1 MDPMTMMMIGSTA
14 IEFLGASSKAKQ
26 DEARY
31 LQNRVN
37 AAAARDL
44 KIQSLNTRMIQE
56 GEAASAQKQELS
68 LEALRRQERAAV
80 AAGESGVS
88 GSSVDRTVSEFE
100 TARLRGVT
108 TVNAQTEALRNQIE
122 LEKIG
127 ASAEAVNRINSLPRG
142 QAPNFLA
149 YAVKA
154 GAQAYAGMKQ
164 AEAMDPKNIA
174 KQMVDVQTE
183 VGKIVP
189 TVVPSLPSASSI
201 SWSGGPTMS
210 AASGFLPNSLGANV
224 LNQGGNVTLFQ

>member
-1 MDPMTMMMIGSTA
+1 MTMMMIGSTA
-14 IEFLGASSKAKQ
+14 IEFLGASEKAKQ

-31 LQNRVN
+31 LENRIN
-37 AAAARDL
+37 AASARDL
-44 KIQSLNTRMIQE
+44 KIQSLNSRMIQE
-56 GEAASAQKQELS
+56 GEAAAAQKQQLS

-201 SWSGGPTMS
+201 SWSGGPRVS

>member
-1 MDPMTMMMIGSTA
+1 MMMIGSTA

-31 LQNRVN
+31 QQNRIN
-37 AAAARDL
+37 AASARDL
-44 KIQSLNTRMIQE
+44 KIQSLNSRMIQE
-56 GEAASAQKQELS
+56 GEAAAAQKQQLS

-88 GSSVDRTVSEFE
+88 GSSVDRTVAEFE

-164 AEAMDPKNIA
+164 AEALDPKNIA
-174 KQMVDVQTE
+174 KQMVDIQTE

-189 TVVPSLPSASSI
+189 TIVPSLPSVSSI
-201 SWSGGPTMS
+201 SWSGGPRMS

>member
-31 LQNRVN
+31 QQNRIN
-37 AAAARDL
+37 AASARDL
-44 KIQSLNTRMIQE
+44 KIQSLNSRMIQE
-56 GEAASAQKQELS
+56 GEAAAAQKQQLS

-88 GSSVDRTVSEFE
+88 GSSVDRTVAEFE

-164 AEAMDPKNIA
+164 AEALDPKNIA
-174 KQMVDVQTE
+174 KQMVDIQTE

-189 TVVPSLPSASSI
+189 TIVPSLPSVSSI
-201 SWSGGPTMS
+201 SWSGGPRMS

>member
-1 MDPMTMMMIGSTA
+1 MTMMMIGSTA
-14 IEFLGASSKAKQ
+14 IEFLGASEKAKQ

-31 LQNRVN
+31 LENRIN
-37 AAAARDL
+37 AASARDL
-44 KIQSLNTRMIQE
+44 KIQSLNSRMIQE
-56 GEAASAQKQELS
+56 GEAAASQKQQLS
-68 LEALRRQERAAV
+68 LEALRRQERASV

-88 GSSVDRTVSEFE
+88 GSSVDRTVAEFE

-201 SWSGGPTMS
+201 SWSGGPRVS

>member
-127 ASAEAVNRINSLPRG
+127 ASAEAVNRIYSLPRG

-201 SWSGGPTMS
+201 SWSGGPRMS

-224 LNQGGNVTLFQ
+224 LNQSGNVTLFQ

>member
-1 MDPMTMMMIGSTA
+1 MTMMMIGSTA

-31 LQNRVN
+31 QQNRIN
-37 AAAARDL
+37 AASARDL
-44 KIQSLNTRMIQE
+44 KIQSLNSRMIQE
-56 GEAASAQKQELS
+56 GEAAAAQKQQLS

-88 GSSVDRTVSEFE
+88 GSSVDRTVAEFE

-164 AEAMDPKNIA
+164 AEALDPKNIA
-174 KQMVDVQTE
+174 KQMVDIQTE

-189 TVVPSLPSASSI
+189 TIVPSLPSVSSI
-201 SWSGGPTMS
+201 SWSGGPRMS